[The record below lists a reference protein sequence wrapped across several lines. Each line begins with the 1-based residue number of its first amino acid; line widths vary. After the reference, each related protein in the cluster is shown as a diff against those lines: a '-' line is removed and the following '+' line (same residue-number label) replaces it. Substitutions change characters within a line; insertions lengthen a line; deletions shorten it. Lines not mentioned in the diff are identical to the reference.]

1 MPVLNRSIMFIVMIA
16 TLGSCTISFLPRNKE
31 LLQDI
36 HRNPPELTGSLKV
49 SWRIDTLSTVGYRLF
64 TEAAYTSLYDT
75 RVSLQENN
83 NIKFSSSRIAEFV
96 FEDLNPG
103 NYVIELF
110 SRQRRGSSGSGKG
123 RTVSLQVTAGRQ
135 RAYSFDE
142 DVAYFPTRPGRSRA
156 EIALKGIMG
165 LYDCAKPTESVYV
178 NQRFPNSIEKFD
190 PMAERVL
197 NFESSFN
204 DTVVVLVNQKVVAK
218 KYMDSNSSGLAGQ
231 LKIMA
236 SPDAVIAIR
245 TTPNDCVEFSLK
257 DGYKYLF
264 INRYP
269 IRKWDISYSNSGRA
283 YY

>member
-1 MPVLNRSIMFIVMIA
+1 MPKLNRSVTFIVMMA
-16 TLGSCTISFLPRNKE
+16 ALGSCTISFLPRSKGS
-31 LLQDI
+31 LQDT
-36 HRNPPELTGSLKV
+36 HRNPSELTGSLKV
-49 SWRIDTLSTVGYRLF
+49 SWRIDTLSAVGYRLF

-75 RVSLQENN
+75 RVSLQEKNDN
-83 NIKFSSSRIAEFV
+83 TFVSSRIAEFV

-123 RTVSLQVTAGRQ
+123 RTVSLQVTAGKQ
-135 RAYSFDE
+135 REYSFND
-142 DVAYFPTRPGRSRA
+142 DFVYFPTQPGRSRA
-156 EIALKGIMG
+156 EMALKGVMG
-165 LYDCAKPTESVYV
+165 LYDCAKPTESIYI
-178 NQRFPNSIEKFD
+178 NQHFPNSIEKFD

-231 LKIMA
+231 FRIIA
-236 SPDAVIAIR
+236 PVGAVIAIR
-245 TTPNDCVEFSLK
+245 TTPNDCVEFSMK
-257 DGYKYLF
+257 EGYKYLF

-269 IRKWDISYSNSGRA
+269 IRKWDISYSNYGRA